1 MQGGSKS
8 PCYAPDRVVK
18 VDVRS
23 ARGSIR
29 TIKHP
34 PNLFVVLRMADSI
47 SGRSLPVIAI
57 SYMLILQPYHIQD
70 GSLHIAFAVDYVP
83 PTLEYDK
90 AKEKNNLRTNDFP
103 DFFPH
108 FTIMTKI

>member
-70 GSLHIAFAVDYVP
+70 GSLHNAFAVDYVP
-83 PTLEYDK
+83 PTLE
-90 AKEKNNLRTNDFP
+90 
-103 DFFPH
+103 
-108 FTIMTKI
+108 